1 MGADAIAVSSARD
14 LRVPGGEVA
23 VAFSTFDAYIGFAQG
38 PAEARDA
45 AQRLDEQLTVL
56 GQAGQ
61 AATRGNAVY
70 YYDAS
75 LVPAAAGRLVT
86 ACAAGAE
93 NRALL
98 AMMSLSAGLP
108 RIEFPAE
115 LASAFGRACRNLGTA
130 EGCACAYRR
139 ASRLYRYGQITELA
153 GRPGGLRL
161 AALVRMCANPP
172 PSRTA

>member
-1 MGADAIAVSSARD
+1 VGADAIAVSSAHD
-14 LRVPGGEVA
+14 LRVSGGEVA

-38 PAEARDA
+38 PAEARDV

-61 AATRGNAVY
+61 AVTRGNAVY

-75 LVPAAAGRLVT
+75 LVPSAAGRLVT

-93 NRALL
+93 KRALL

-108 RIEFPAE
+108 RIEFPAQ

-153 GRPGGLRL
+153 ARPGGLRL
-161 AALVRMCANPP
+161 AALMRMCASRPP
-172 PSRTA
+172 TRPA